1 MGTVQNQV
9 LAPGTRTAWHWSETD
24 LKWEAYEL
32 ENNIGRHP
40 FVGWAGQVELDRP
53 PKARPSDVNRLAHVE
68 ANGGDTPDLVWCTT
82 HGAYLWVDD
91 GASRGNFLPE
101 AQSGSY
107 ALLSD
112 SGGDDVRDAAGVK
125 FDGAENPEIV
135 TVTGSGTPNRIY
147 LSWPDPEDNELNG
160 EPGGGLRHVEL
171 GDSTTKDSVRV
182 VAFDLDGDGVD
193 DSFIVA
199 NRGAADQLYIKGDAA
214 TPIELGAAA
223 TNTYDVAITRLDPSD
238 PTNNPI
244 TIVFAK
250 DGVDQYLTLA
260 TDTGGAYDPTDPA
273 STMPS
278 LGLADLPGAPN
289 ARTHTV
295 KFHTVPAATYGGA
308 ERAHLYVGHTQTGVD
323 DPLGQYYHNQGTAT
337 GIAALAT
344 PTDLK
349 LATTT
354 LATSAPTLLG
364 TSLALHHH
372 VHYQPP
378 AVVFGTAGGTQVVV
392 SQHDLGGGQTT
403 YGTPLYD
410 GTGGNHKVQLLQA
423 GGGVE
428 TLDPTAGT
436 DEARDLEAAGGL
448 LLTADFDG
456 NGHPDVL
463 SGLFVVLSDENGR
476 FDSTSGEERLEP
488 HQYFYGPPPLGVVA
502 FDYDGDGDLDIVV
515 LTEQRKSEGEWD
527 AFLVQIENDGTGVFG
542 KRTQTTR
549 NGANADTITVAR
561 GTNRQRNY
569 AYETP
574 RMITFNE
581 KLAIAQGDTS
591 GVVMHHF
598 DTTTQKWN
606 AGGGNL
612 VQRPGYPLDM
622 KTALLNGN
630 VGSGGHAAESIMA
643 VTDGASDNVCIFH
656 WDTGSKKRLTIA
668 DAQRIAAGN
677 ILGDARAQ
685 TIHEVAE
692 SGRTN
697 NAGVEVRM
705 DRFDPR
711 SLDVVVVTTTNVQ
724 ILEGAFH
731 ATDSVGALSSTPVI
745 KHTFVGGGAR
755 TVTSVDVHDMDG
767 NGYDDIVL
775 SFSGG
780 TIYRSILYVSAPATI
795 ANPTLAQ
802 LVFEEKALSPNS
814 DGVGTSA
821 SDTADT
827 RRLIIE
833 DFDRDGNMD
842 LVYVNDE
849 NHPAR
854 VTYARPPGDTAPQA
868 SEQPLG
874 GLAESGADLRSELLT
889 GMVKWVDDALVQA
902 FADGTH
908 QTDVATHTGA
918 SDAGHPVHGASPG
931 RGQIND
937 KTRVYAPNSYFTND
951 EFPESYKLELTNGD
965 APVPLDPSDPKYV
978 KPIWMAETG
987 DPAQQATYA
996 MADYDAKIHCRA
1008 PSEPVLPVTLSFQ
1021 LDFPT
1026 VPCKAAEMANYPQD
1040 CILPTPLAATKG
1052 IIPTAAGGSL
1062 PLCSVA
1068 PQRIWRIAHK
1078 RNPSPAALA
1087 AAALAAAQPAALAAA
1102 LAAAAVATPWPTA
1115 RAAAALAAAAL
1126 AAAALAAALA
1136 AAALAAAALTAAA
1149 LAAAALAAAAQPAA
1163 ALAAAAQPAALAAAA
1178 LAAALAAAALAAAA
1192 LAAAA
1197 LAAPALAAA
1206 ALAAPALSAAAL
1218 ASPALASP
1226 ALTATA
1232 LAAAALAAALAAAA
1246 LTAAALA
1253 AAALAAAQPTPLA
1266 AAALAA
1272 AAVAAA
1278 ALATAWGAPR
1288 APPQPHKH
1296 VLSPPPPP
1304 LTMGT
1309 VHARRSSSTSTRRMR
1324 RRRT

>member
-1 MGTVQNQV
+1 MSSPPSPTQAPWTPANEYKDITPINQEDGILADQYYSYWIVLDLLLPATLSRLEDHVDAEQGASTFETVNGHVEVGNHKTEATDSTADGGGPAVSLVPGRDGLSTNKGTVQNQV

-32 ENNIGRHP
+32 ENNIGRHSS
-40 FVGWAGQVELDRP
+40 VGWAGQVELDRP
-53 PKARPSDVNRLAHVE
+53 PKARPSDVNRLAHVK
-68 ANGGDTPDLVWCTT
+68 ANGGDTPDLVWCTS

-91 GASRGNFLPE
+91 GSSRGNFAPE

-125 FDGAENPEIV
+125 FDGVENPEIV

-182 VAFDLDGDGVD
+182 VSFDTDGDGVD

-199 NRGAADQLYIKGDAA
+199 NRGAKDQLYIKGYPND
-214 TPIELGAAA
+214 PIELGASDD
-223 TNTYDVAITRLDPSD
+223 TYDVAASSLSPE
-238 PTNNPI
+238 NPVAPI
-244 TIVFAK
+244 VIVFAK
-250 DGVDQYLTLA
+250 KTVDKYLTIPIYM
-260 TDTGGAYDPTDPA
+260 GAPQPPYDPTDPITLVF
-273 STMPS
+273 ST
-278 LGLADLPGAPN
+278 
-289 ARTHTV
+289 
-295 KFHTVPAATYGGA
+295 
-308 ERAHLYVGHTQTGVD
+308 
-323 DPLGQYYHNQGTAT
+323 
-337 GIAALAT
+337 T
-344 PTDLK
+344 PTDLPNAPNK
-349 LATTT
+349 KTHTVVLHKTDKTVYSSD
-354 LATSAPTLLG
+354 TSADRVHLFVGHDQGGDPTQPFGVYYHNGGKAGNLFDVTELEAPTNIGYGTTPSANAVPTLLG
-364 TSLALHHH
+364 TSLAVHHLD
-372 VHYQPP
+372 YQAPP
-378 AVVFGTAGGTQVVV
+378 TVMIGTAGGTQIAI
-392 SQHDLGGGQTT
+392 SQHNLA
-403 YGTPLYD
+403 
-410 GTGGNHKVQLLQA
+410 GTGGGWPVANYNTGGTLSWGVTVQVLQA
-423 GGGVE
+423 GGGVVE
-428 TLDPTAGT
+428 KGATISPTTLDLTSST

-755 TVTSVDVHDMDG
+755 TVTSVDVHDM
-767 NGYDDIVL
+767 V
-775 SFSGG
+775 
-780 TIYRSILYVSAPATI
+780 R
-795 ANPTLAQ
+795 ANPFEPTHPEHAQNTPRTVCSCLA
-802 LVFEEKALSPNS
+802 
-814 DGVGTSA
+814 
-821 SDTADT
+821 
-827 RRLIIE
+827 
-833 DFDRDGNMD
+833 
-842 LVYVNDE
+842 
-849 NHPAR
+849 
-854 VTYARPPGDTAPQA
+854 
-868 SEQPLG
+868 
-874 GLAESGADLRSELLT
+874 
-889 GMVKWVDDALVQA
+889 
-902 FADGTH
+902 
-908 QTDVATHTGA
+908 
-918 SDAGHPVHGASPG
+918 
-931 RGQIND
+931 
-937 KTRVYAPNSYFTND
+937 
-951 EFPESYKLELTNGD
+951 
-965 APVPLDPSDPKYV
+965 
-978 KPIWMAETG
+978 
-987 DPAQQATYA
+987 
-996 MADYDAKIHCRA
+996 
-1008 PSEPVLPVTLSFQ
+1008 
-1021 LDFPT
+1021 
-1026 VPCKAAEMANYPQD
+1026 
-1040 CILPTPLAATKG
+1040 
-1052 IIPTAAGGSL
+1052 
-1062 PLCSVA
+1062 
-1068 PQRIWRIAHK
+1068 
-1078 RNPSPAALA
+1078 
-1087 AAALAAAQPAALAAA
+1087 
-1102 LAAAAVATPWPTA
+1102 
-1115 RAAAALAAAAL
+1115 
-1126 AAAALAAALA
+1126 
-1136 AAALAAAALTAAA
+1136 
-1149 LAAAALAAAAQPAA
+1149 
-1163 ALAAAAQPAALAAAA
+1163 
-1178 LAAALAAAALAAAA
+1178 
-1192 LAAAA
+1192 
-1197 LAAPALAAA
+1197 
-1206 ALAAPALSAAAL
+1206 
-1218 ASPALASP
+1218 
-1226 ALTATA
+1226 
-1232 LAAAALAAALAAAA
+1232 
-1246 LTAAALA
+1246 
-1253 AAALAAAQPTPLA
+1253 
-1266 AAALAA
+1266 
-1272 AAVAAA
+1272 
-1278 ALATAWGAPR
+1278 
-1288 APPQPHKH
+1288 
-1296 VLSPPPPP
+1296 
-1304 LTMGT
+1304 
-1309 VHARRSSSTSTRRMR
+1309 
-1324 RRRT
+1324 